1 MKRRKIKLSAS
12 AISCFKACPMRYKG
26 AYVEGIR
33 RIEDTE
39 AQRTGTNWHEIQD
52 VSTLKPESV
61 CKPCA
66 NLGKPD
72 PHCPL
77 CVGEGFL
84 SDDLMNAV
92 LRVLDVAYENIPAG
106 VDTEVLERER
116 TVLLYSL
123 SGYKWNYSDAP
134 IEVLARELKFS
145 MPLLG
150 SSGRALPN
158 VCVDGMIDKLVR
170 YNGKLAIMEHKS
182 TSKSVDS
189 DSSFWAHLNLDVQT
203 TLYIHAV
210 QKMQLEGELEAYGV
224 KPTDELINT
233 ILYDAWHKPGISPK
247 KLTQADSKKFVETGE
262 YMGQEFDIEYK
273 IPAWTA
279 QEGVE
284 NPEKVA
290 YYTVNGVP
298 ADIEPGKKEGTFAI
312 RETTEMFGAR
322 LLVDI
327 TERPEFYFARKEL
340 SKTDDEMERFQS
352 EILSIYRTIRGM
364 LKTDNFYHNEQ
375 SCEAKFR
382 CDYTNECYNGIE
394 LDGENPPDGFHCIF
408 KGKE

>member
-1 MKRRKIKLSAS
+1 MKPRKLIKLSYS
-12 AISCFKACPMRYKG
+12 AISCFKACPVRYKG

-52 VSTLKPESV
+52 ISSREPGSV
-61 CKPCA
+61 CRPCA

-77 CVGEGFL
+77 CAGEGFL
-84 SDDLMNAV
+84 PDDLMDAV
-92 LRVLDVAYENIPAG
+92 IRTLDAAYENIPAG

-123 SGYKWNYSDAP
+123 SGYKWHYSDAP
-134 IEVLARELKFS
+134 VEVLARELKFS

-150 SSGRALPN
+150 PSGRALPN
-158 VCVDGMIDKLVR
+158 VQTDGIIDKLVR
-170 YNGKLAIMEHKS
+170 IPNKVAIMEHKS

-210 QKMQLEGELEAYGV
+210 QKMQLDGELEAYGV

-262 YMGQEFDIEYK
+262 YMGQEFEVQDGSG
-273 IPAWTA
+273 A
-279 QEGVE
+279 
-284 NPEKVA
+284 VA
-290 YYTVNGVP
+290 VNGVQVE
-298 ADIEPGKKEGTFAI
+298 IEPGKKEGTFAI
-312 RETTEMFGAR
+312 RETIEMFGAR
-322 LLVDI
+322 LLMDI
-327 TERPEFYFARKEL
+327 TERSEFYFARKEL
-340 SKTDDEMERFQS
+340 SKTDDEMKRFQG

-394 LDGENPPDGFHCIF
+394 LDGKNPPDGFECIF
-408 KGKE
+408 KGKS

>member
-1 MKRRKIKLSAS
+1 MKQRKIKLSAS
-12 AISCFKACPMRYKG
+12 AISCFKACPVRYKG
-26 AYVEGIR
+26 AYIEGIR

-52 VSTLKPESV
+52 IASREPGSV
-61 CKPCA
+61 CRPCA

-77 CVGEGFL
+77 CAGEGFL
-84 SDDLMNAV
+84 PDDFIDAV
-92 LRVLDVAYENIPAG
+92 MRVLDAAYENIPTG

-123 SGYKWNYSDAP
+123 SGYKWHYGP
-134 IEVLARELKFS
+134 TPVEVLARELKFS
-145 MPLLG
+145 MSLLG
-150 SSGRALPN
+150 PSGRALPN
-158 VCVDGMIDKLVR
+158 VCIDGKIDKLVW

-182 TSKSVDS
+182 TGKSVDS

-203 TLYIHAV
+203 TLYIDAV
-210 QKMQLEGELEAYGV
+210 QKMQLDGELEAYGV

-262 YMGQEFDIEYK
+262 YMGQEFNVEIMRPNSAIFTTPFK
-273 IPAWTA
+273 IL
-279 QEGVE
+279 
-284 NPEKVA
+284 
-290 YYTVNGVP
+290 VNGIPVE
-298 ADIEPGKKEGTFAI
+298 IEPGKKDGTFAI

-322 LLVDI
+322 LLMDI
-327 TERPEFYFARKEL
+327 TERSEFYFARKEL
-340 SKTDDEMERFQS
+340 SKTDDEMKRFQG

-394 LDGENPPDGFHCIF
+394 LDGENPPDGFETIF
-408 KGKE
+408 KERK

>member
-1 MKRRKIKLSAS
+1 MQGDSMKQRRLIKLSAS
-12 AISCFKACPMRYKG
+12 AINCFKTCPWRY
-26 AYVEGIR
+26 YVKYILGIR

-52 VSTLKPESV
+52 IVSREPGSV
-61 CKPCA
+61 CWPCA

-72 PHCPL
+72 LHCPL
-77 CVGEGFL
+77 CDGVGYLPE
-84 SDDLMNAV
+84 DIMDAV
-92 LRVLDVAYENIPAG
+92 IRVLDNAYENIPTG
-106 VDTEVLERER
+106 VDTAVLERER

-123 SGYKWNYSDAP
+123 SGYRWNYSNAP
-134 IEVLARELKFS
+134 VEVLARELKFS

-150 SSGRALPN
+150 PSGRALPN

-170 YNGKLAIMEHKS
+170 YNGKLAIVEHKS

-189 DSSFWAHLNLDVQT
+189 DSSFWAHLKLDVQT
-203 TLYIHAV
+203 TLYIAAA
-210 QKMQLEGELEAYGV
+210 QKMQLDGDLEAYGV

-262 YMGQEFDIEYK
+262 YMGQQFS
-273 IPAWTA
+273 P
-279 QEGVE
+279 
-284 NPEKVA
+284 
-290 YYTVNGVP
+290 YTITGGGN
-298 ADIEPGKKEGTFAI
+298 DWMIDDKLLEIEPGKKEGTFAI

-340 SKTDDEMERFQS
+340 SKTGDEMKRFRG
-352 EILSIYRTIRGM
+352 ELLSIYCTIRNM
-364 LKTDNFYHNEQ
+364 LKTDSFYHDEH
-375 SCEAKFR
+375 SCEATFR

-394 LDGENPPDGFHCIF
+394 LDSDNPPDGFENIF
-408 KGKE
+408 KKEKS